1 MRPGRAGRLLAGPL
15 LLPLALSLA
24 PDVASSRPKQVIP
37 PGEDERQEDPDA
49 TGVVSRYRGLY
60 GPPEFRDIDV
70 EEGHPW
76 PLVQA
81 FRTVGVLTSKG
92 GYLARKLEYVNSYA
106 RMALCGDRYC
116 IGVTPVDEMFDSFH
130 QLLYHKVEIV
140 GAVDNVGPPG
150 DASCPCYAFRAWSI
164 MLYNEFKHGRPL
176 RGSRLEAL
184 VRDPLAAAG
193 RSITVE
199 GTFRGANLFEDLP
212 PETRRGPADWVL
224 NDGPF
229 SIWVTG
235 RLPKGDGF
243 SLDPRSLSD
252 CRWRLEVRGKVETR
266 ARYIYLRAKSVALVR
281 RETRELDPR

>member
-1 MRPGRAGRLLAGPL
+1 MGLGRAGRL
-15 LLPLALSLA
+15 LLPLALSFAADLA
-24 PDVASSRPKQVIP
+24 SAALPQVVPQGDDQRPE
-37 PGEDERQEDPDA
+37 GPDA

-60 GPPEFRDIDV
+60 GTPEFRDVDV

-76 PLVQA
+76 PPAQA

-92 GYLARKLEYVNSYA
+92 GYLARKVEYVNNYA

-116 IGVTPVDEMFDSFH
+116 IGVTPVDEMFDSFY

-140 GAVDNVGPPG
+140 GAVDNVGSPS
-150 DASCPCYAFRAWSI
+150 DSSCPCYAFRAWSI
-164 MLYNEFKHGRPL
+164 TLYNEFKHGRPL

-212 PETRRGPADWVL
+212 PETRRHPADWVL

-235 RLPKGDGF
+235 RSPKGDGF
-243 SLDPRSLSD
+243 SLDLRARSD
-252 CRWRLEVRGKVETR
+252 CRWRLEVKGKVETR

-281 RETRELDPR
+281 RETREADER

>member
-1 MRPGRAGRLLAGPL
+1 MGLGRTGRLL
-15 LLPLALSLA
+15 LPVALSLA
-24 PDVASSRPKQVIP
+24 ADLASAPLPLVIP
-37 PGEDERQEDPDA
+37 PGDDQRPEDPEA

-70 EEGHPW
+70 DEGYPW
-76 PLVQA
+76 PLVQN

-92 GYLARKLEYVNSYA
+92 AYLGRKMEYVNNYA
-106 RMALCGDRYC
+106 RIVLCGDRYC
-116 IGVTPVDEMFDSFH
+116 IGVVPVDEMFDSFY
-130 QLLYHKVEIV
+130 QLLYHKVEII
-140 GAVDNVGPPG
+140 GAIDNVGSPG
-150 DASCPCYAFRAWSI
+150 DSSCPCYAFRGWSI
-164 MLYNEFKHGRPL
+164 TLYNEFKHGRPI
-176 RGSRLEAL
+176 RGSRLEPL
-184 VRDPLAAAG
+184 VRDPEAAAG

-199 GTFRGANLFEDLP
+199 GKFRGANLFEDLP
-212 PETRRGPADWVL
+212 PETRRHPADWVL

-252 CRWRLEVRGKVETR
+252 CRWRLEVKGRVETR

-281 RETRELDPR
+281 REKDEADEP